1 MDFETKWAIQQAHK
15 TLLDFGHL
23 LDEQGPSPQNEA
35 RLRYNIPR
43 LAAQAMR
50 TARGLETALQA
61 IEAEDAT
68 ASCAQPPLISFGD
81 TNDLKDH
88 MSSEVEGLRAWIRAR
103 DIRTINA
110 EPEPDRRPSRQW
122 PTTFL
127 ISLILATLM
136 TIFAVDFLRNRDDE
150 TPGQDRMGR
159 REMEYLPQ
167 PSPRANPSGAPDQV
181 Q

>member
-50 TARGLETALQA
+50 TARGLETALQT
-61 IEAEDAT
+61 IEAEEAT
-68 ASCAQPPLISFGD
+68 ASSAGPTLIRLD
-81 TNDLKDH
+81 YANDLKDH
-88 MSSEVEGLRAWIRAR
+88 MSSEVEGLRAWISAR
-103 DIRTINA
+103 DVRAIDA
-110 EPEPDRRPSRQW
+110 EPKPERRTSRRW
-122 PTTFL
+122 PTTLL

-136 TIFAVDFLRNRDDE
+136 TIWAVDFLRNHDDG

-159 REMEYLPQ
+159 REMDYLPL
-167 PSPRANPSGAPDQV
+167 PNPRAIQSGASDQV